1 MRHSMWAYPWDLQDL
16 GLDTTYHDYNELAGV
31 NGISLAVSYHAGR
44 FLQPRSLKRKSYYPE
59 DGTIYF
65 IPDEKL
71 WADKEI
77 QPLVARNLHE
87 SDDMLSPLINDRKQH
102 GLSVSCW
109 TVCLHNSRLGFKH
122 PEHVARNA
130 FGDPSYYSLCPNSD
144 AVRDYATT
152 LVANLTH
159 SYRPDIVELETI
171 GFMGF
176 DHGYHH
182 EKDGLGLNAEDD
194 FLLSIC
200 FCDHCIKAA
209 QDAGVDALSAK
220 KDVQNLI
227 IQACNRETPEA
238 QFPHFPEQRL
248 ECFKD
253 YTALYTFLQWRT
265 QAPTKIVQS
274 IKEAT
279 HPDSKI
285 LVIEGENAWR
295 DGVDIKAIS
304 QKCDGIILC
313 AYTATA
319 REISNIITKIRD
331 LLGSDKYLGLGVSL
345 FYDHTPTAEQLSGR
359 IETAVKA
366 GADGVNYYN
375 YGLVPQARLGWI
387 KSCIEGCD

>member
-16 GLDTTYHDYNELAGV
+16 GLDTVYHDLQKLAGV

-44 FLQPRSLKRKSYYPE
+44 FLQPRSPKRKSYYPE

-65 IPDEKL
+65 VPDDNL
-71 WADKEI
+71 WAGKEI
-77 QPLVARNLHE
+77 QPLVAQNLHE
-87 SDDMLSPLINDRKQH
+87 SGDMLAPLIRDKKQH

-130 FGDPSYYSLCPNSD
+130 FGDPNYYSLCPNSN

-152 LVANLTH
+152 LVENLTH
-159 SYRPDIVELETI
+159 SYKPDMVELETI

-182 EKDGLGLNAEDD
+182 EKDGLGLTAEDD

-200 FCDHCIKAA
+200 FCDHCIKTA
-209 QDAGVDALSAK
+209 QGVGVDALSAK
-220 KDVQNLI
+220 EDVQNLI
-227 IQACNRETPEA
+227 TQASNRETPEA
-238 QFPHFPEQRL
+238 QFPEFPGQRL

-253 YTALYTFLQWRT
+253 HTALYAFLQWRT

-274 IKEAT
+274 IKEAA

-285 LVIEGENAWR
+285 VVIEGENSWR
-295 DGVDIKAIS
+295 DGVDIKAIG
-304 QKCDGIILC
+304 QACDGVIIC
-313 AYTATA
+313 AYTATET
-319 REISNIITKIRD
+319 EISNIISETRNH
-331 LLGSDKYLGLGVSL
+331 LGSTKYLGLGASL
-345 FYDHTPTAEQLSGR
+345 FYEHTPTQKQLAER
-359 IETAVKA
+359 IDTAIET
-366 GADGVNYYN
+366 GTNGINYYN
-375 YGLVPQARLGWI
+375 YGLVPEARLSWV
-387 KSCIEGCD
+387 KSSNGI

>member
-1 MRHSMWAYPWDLQDL
+1 MRHSIWAYPWDLQDL
-16 GLDTTYHDYNELAGV
+16 GLDTTYHDYQQLAGV

-44 FLQPRSLKRKSYYPE
+44 FLHPRSPKRKSYYPE

-71 WADKEI
+71 WAGKEI
-77 QPLVARNLHE
+77 QPLVAQNLYQAG
-87 SDDMLSPLINDRKQH
+87 DMLSPLINDKRDH
-102 GLSVSCW
+102 GLTVSCW

-159 SYRPDIVELETI
+159 SYRPDMVELETI

-182 EKDGLGLNAEDD
+182 EKDGLGLTAEDD

-200 FCDHCIKAA
+200 FCDHCVKAA
-209 QDAGVDALSAK
+209 QNDGIDARAAQNDA
-220 KDVQNLI
+220 QNLI
-227 IQACNRETPEA
+227 TQACNRETPEA
-238 QFPHFPEQRL
+238 QFPEFPKQKL

-253 YTALYTFLQWRT
+253 HPALYAFLQWRT
-265 QAPTKIVQS
+265 KAPTKVVQS
-274 IKEAT
+274 IKEAA

-285 LVIEGENAWR
+285 VVIESENSWR
-295 DGVDIKAIS
+295 DGVDIKAIA
-304 QKCDGIILC
+304 QACDGVILC
-313 AYTATA
+313 AYSATA
-319 REISNIITKIRD
+319 KEISAIITQARG
-331 LLGSDKYLGLGVSL
+331 LLGSEKYLGLGASL
-345 FYDHTPTAEQLSGR
+345 FYAHTPTKEHLSAR
-359 IETAVKA
+359 INASVKA
-366 GADGVNYYN
+366 GADGINYYN
-375 YGLVPQARLGWI
+375 YGLVPEARLDWI
-387 KSCIEGCD
+387 KSSIEK

>member
-1 MRHSMWAYPWDLQDL
+1 MRHSIWAYPWDLQDL
-16 GLDTTYHDYNELAGV
+16 GLDTTYHDYQQLAGV

-44 FLQPRSLKRKSYYPE
+44 FLQPRSPKRKSYYPE

-71 WADKEI
+71 WAGKEI
-77 QPLVARNLHE
+77 QPLVAKNLHE
-87 SDDMLSPLINDRKQH
+87 SGDMLSTIINDRKHH

-109 TVCLHNSRLGFKH
+109 TVCLHNSRLGFRH

-159 SYRPDIVELETI
+159 SYRPDMVELETI

-182 EKDGLGLNAEDD
+182 EKDGLGLTAEDD

-200 FCDHCIKAA
+200 FCDHCVKVAQNDGIDAFAA
-209 QDAGVDALSAK
+209 QNDA
-220 KDVQNLI
+220 QNLI
-227 IQACNRETPEA
+227 TQACNRETPEA
-238 QFPHFPEQRL
+238 QFPEFPKQKL

-253 YTALYTFLQWRT
+253 HPALYAFLQWRT
-265 QAPTKIVQS
+265 KAPTKVVQS
-274 IKEAT
+274 IKEAA

-285 LVIEGENAWR
+285 VIIEGENSWR
-295 DGVDIKAIS
+295 DGVDIKAIA
-304 QKCDGIILC
+304 QACDGVILC

-319 REISNIITKIRD
+319 KEISEIITQARGI
-331 LLGSDKYLGLGVSL
+331 LGSAKYLGLGTSL
-345 FYDHTPTAEQLSGR
+345 FYDHTPTKEHLSAR
-359 IETAVKA
+359 INASVKA
-366 GADGVNYYN
+366 GADGINYYN
-375 YGLVPQARLGWI
+375 YGLVPEARLDWI
-387 KSCIEGCD
+387 KSSTEK